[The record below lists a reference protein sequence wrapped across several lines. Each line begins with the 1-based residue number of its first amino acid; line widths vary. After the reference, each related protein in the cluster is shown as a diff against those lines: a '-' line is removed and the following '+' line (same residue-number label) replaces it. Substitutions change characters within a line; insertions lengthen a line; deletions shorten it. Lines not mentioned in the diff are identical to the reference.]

1 MAKKIKSI
9 RVDEELYNQ
18 FTNLVEKNGDN
29 KAWLLE
35 AFMRTYL
42 DGEIILVT
50 DNTSRLK
57 VGIKAQS
64 SG

>member
-1 MAKKIKSI
+1 M
-9 RVDEELYNQ
+9 DEELYNQ
-18 FTNLVEKNGDN
+18 FTNLVEQNGDN

-42 DGEIILVT
+42 DGEVILVT
-50 DNTSRLK
+50 DNTSKLK
-57 VGIKAQS
+57 IGIKAQS